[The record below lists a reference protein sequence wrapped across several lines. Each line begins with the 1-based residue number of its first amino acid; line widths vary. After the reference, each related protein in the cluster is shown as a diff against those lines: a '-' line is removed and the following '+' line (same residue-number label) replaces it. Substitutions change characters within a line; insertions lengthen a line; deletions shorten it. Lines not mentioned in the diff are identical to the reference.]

1 MAEGIL
7 WQPTASVDV
16 LVQRARI
23 VASIRRFFNDRD
35 VLEVTVPS
43 LGARTVSDPFI
54 DTLQVAC
61 PPHAA
66 FRRVSGYL
74 QTSPE
79 YFLKRLLSSGMPDC
93 YYMGVA
99 FRADEPS
106 AKHNPEF
113 TMLEWYRLGWD
124 EQQLCRSVFD
134 LIRYVHKALDGQ
146 SEVPPLSYT
155 LTSYQALFEQY
166 VGVNPHS
173 ASMVELKRLAQS
185 KLDVQFEADTKSVW
199 LDLLFSHLIEP
210 SLKGCVGVFDYP
222 KEQSALANVVDNS
235 SGIAV
240 AKRFEVYI
248 NGVELA
254 NGYQELTC
262 ANTFERRYQ
271 EDCIV
276 RKQEGLPPIARDE
289 KFVAAM
295 KAGLP
300 ECAGVALGVDR
311 LIMCL
316 LGEQDI
322 ARVMAFSYRS
332 M

>member
-1 MAEGIL
+1 MAEDHL

-23 VASIRRFFNDRD
+23 VSSVRRFFDDRH

-43 LGARTVSDPFI
+43 LGACTVSDPFI
-54 DTLQVAC
+54 DALQVEC

-79 YFLKRLLSSGMPDC
+79 YFLKRLLAAGMPDC

-106 AKHNPEF
+106 VKHNPEF

-134 LIRYVHKALDGQ
+134 LIRYVSEALNERWD
-146 SEVPPLSYT
+146 SPSLSYA
-155 LTSYQALFEQY
+155 LTSYQVLFEQY
-166 VGVNPHS
+166 LGVNPHY
-173 ASMVELKRLAQS
+173 ASVAELKCLAQS
-185 KLDVQFEADTKSVW
+185 KLDIQFHAETKSLW
-199 LDLLFSHLIEP
+199 LDLLFSHFIEP
-210 SLKGCVGVFDYP
+210 HLKGCVGIFDYP
-222 KEQSALANVVDNS
+222 KEQSALANVVKNAD
-235 SGIAV
+235 GTLV
-240 AKRFEVYI
+240 AKRFEIYI

-262 ANTFERRYQ
+262 ANTFEQRYQ
-271 EDCIV
+271 KDCTI
-276 RKQEGLPPIARDE
+276 RKQEGLPPVAYDK
-289 KFVAAM
+289 KFVDAM

-300 ECAGVALGVDR
+300 ECAGVALGIDR

-316 LGEQDI
+316 LGEKDI
-322 ARVMAFSYRS
+322 SHVMAFSYPS
-332 M
+332 T